1 MTKNILTLF
10 SLALLLIY
18 SCNTSDSN
26 IDKDA
31 LDKNSTSSANKQEK
45 PEGLKNLTEAE
56 KRGMRL
62 LDRRQKDAKEASTV
76 QKNNMTSPYKYLTT
90 SDDYPIFTVLMSK
103 SGLSKHIHSAGI
115 TLLAPVD
122 QAFDDYPFYKELL
135 LPKNKEELD
144 NFIAYHIVNISVD
157 YKQFT
162 DDYSWTV
169 YAGPTLSLTKKGGVL
184 FNGARVRSGSVDTDN
199 GFIIGMNDLVYYPK
213 ISH

>member
-1 MTKNILTLF
+1 MKKNYLTLF

-31 LDKNSTSSANKQEK
+31 LDKTSTSSVNKQEK

-62 LDRRQKDAKEASTV
+62 LDRRQKATKEASAV
-76 QKNNMTSPYKYLTT
+76 QENNMTSPYKYLTT
-90 SDDYPIFTVLMSK
+90 SDEYPIFTVLMSK
-103 SGLSKHIHSAGI
+103 SGLAKHIHSAGI

-162 DDYSWTV
+162 DDDSWTV
-169 YAGPTLSLTKKGGVL
+169 YAGPTLSLTNKGGIL
-184 FNGARVRSGSVDTDN
+184 FNGAQVRSGSIDTDN